1 MNKILCPPFLNK
13 DLKKWRKKDLYSWP
27 ECRTKT
33 INTNTG
39 PAKQNNKKKRKTT
52 DKKQLL
58 NQFVLYTLVIVVDFH
73 VLFNIIFG
81 IAWSFQ

>member
-39 PAKQNNKKKRKTT
+39 PAKQNNKKKG
-52 DKKQLL
+52 KQPTR
-58 NQFVLYTLVIVVDFH
+58 N
-73 VLFNIIFG
+73 
-81 IAWSFQ
+81 SC